1 MIDIKPH
8 FPTLYSDI
16 LEIDTLVKIEND
28 LFENLNNEFEKA
40 IKNEYVITSDKE
52 TIKRYETLLRIV
64 DGDNKE
70 LSFRRQRI
78 LNRLAMNMPFTLR
91 ALKQKLDELIGKG
104 KYNIF
109 IDPDKFTLYVE
120 SKILNQTWFNETY
133 ITINK
138 MKPAN
143 IVFINK
149 PLIEEKILANEEI
162 LLAQREY
169 NYRLGSTWRLGTL
182 QFKSLHQKGA
192 IKLKENSSIQEYFLN
207 ELKSFTLS
215 KIGYVKLNNVKV
227 INDFITKDIVDG
239 KLNLEYAVL
248 NSFNLSEITKVDVY
262 TSDNNLLT
270 SIDLYVP
277 IIEDLELKH
286 IINIEEGVT
295 NG

>member
-1 MIDIKPH
+1 MINIKNY
-8 FPTLYSDI
+8 FPTLYNDI

-28 LFENLNNEFEKA
+28 LFENLNAEFEKA
-40 IKNEYVITSDKE
+40 IKNEYVITADKE
-52 TIKRYETLLRIV
+52 TIKKYEILLRIN

-104 KYNIF
+104 NYNIF
-109 IDPDKFTLYVE
+109 VDPGKFTLYIE

-149 PLIEEKILANEEI
+149 PFVDEKILANEE
-162 LLAQREY
+162 LMLAQREY
-169 NYRLGSTWRLGTL
+169 NYRLGSTWILGTL
-182 QFKSLHQKGA
+182 PFKSLHEKGA
-192 IKLKENSSIQEYFLN
+192 IKLKQNNSIQKYFLD
-207 ELKSFTLS
+207 ELKGFVLS
-215 KIGYVKLNNVKV
+215 KIGYVKLNNIKV
-227 INDFITKDIVDG
+227 INEFITKDIVNE
-239 KLNLEYAVL
+239 KLTLEYAVL
-248 NSFNLSEITKVDVY
+248 HSFGLDEITKVDVY
-262 TSDNNLLT
+262 TSDNKLLT

-286 IINIEEGVT
+286 VINIEEGV
-295 NG
+295 N

>member
-1 MIDIKPH
+1 MINIKSY
-8 FPTLYSDI
+8 FPPLYNDI

-28 LFENLNNEFEKA
+28 LFENLNSEFEKA
-40 IKNEYVITSDKE
+40 IKNEYVITADKE
-52 TIKRYETLLRIV
+52 TIKKYETLLRIN
-64 DGDNKE
+64 DGDDKE

-78 LNRLAMNMPFTLR
+78 LNRLAMNMPFTLK

-104 KYNIF
+104 NYNIF
-109 IDPDKFTLYVE
+109 INPGKFTLYIE

-149 PLIEEKILANEEI
+149 PFVDEKILANEE
-162 LLAQREY
+162 LMLAQREY

-182 QFKSLHQKGA
+182 PFKSLHEKGA
-192 IKLKENSSIQEYFLN
+192 IKLKQNNSIQKYFLD
-207 ELKSFTLS
+207 ELKGFALS

-227 INDFITKDIVDG
+227 INEFITKDIVNG
-239 KLNLEYAVL
+239 QLTLEYAVL
-248 NSFNLSEITKVDVY
+248 KSFDLNEITKVDVY
-262 TSDNNLLT
+262 TSDNKLLT

-286 IINIEEGVT
+286 VINIEEGV
-295 NG
+295 N

>member
-1 MIDIKPH
+1 MINIKNY
-8 FPTLYSDI
+8 FPTLYNDI

-28 LFENLNNEFEKA
+28 LFENLNTEFEKA
-40 IKNEYVITSDKE
+40 IKNEYVITADKE
-52 TIKRYETLLRIV
+52 TIKKYEILLRIN

-104 KYNIF
+104 NYNIF
-109 IDPDKFTLYVE
+109 VDPGKFTLYIE

-149 PLIEEKILANEEI
+149 PFIDEKILANEE
-162 LLAQREY
+162 LMLAQREY

-182 QFKSLHQKGA
+182 PFKSLHEKGA
-192 IKLKENSSIQEYFLN
+192 IKLQQNNSIQKYFLD
-207 ELKSFTLS
+207 ELKGFALS

-227 INDFITKDIVDG
+227 INEFITKDIVNE
-239 KLNLEYAVL
+239 KLTLEYAVL
-248 NSFNLSEITKVDVY
+248 HSFGLDEITKVDVY
-262 TSDNNLLT
+262 TSDNKLLT

-277 IIEDLELKH
+277 IIEDIELKH
-286 IINIEEGVT
+286 VINIEEGV
-295 NG
+295 N